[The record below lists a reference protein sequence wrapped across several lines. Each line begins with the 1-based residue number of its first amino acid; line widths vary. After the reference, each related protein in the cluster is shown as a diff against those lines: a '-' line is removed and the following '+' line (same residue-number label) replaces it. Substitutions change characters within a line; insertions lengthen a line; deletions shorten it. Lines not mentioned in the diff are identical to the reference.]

1 MKNHWHE
8 QIQRYLNGQAS
19 AEEAAA
25 LQRALGEDVELR
37 ALYLDYMN
45 LDVAL
50 AAAAEAATIA
60 DNDAADGIAPVPGSP
75 AKSSPHTWRWLVAA
89 AACAALATFAVF
101 PRHRSPPRMRPDVA
115 ATCSPTLEAIAQLSI
130 DPHSSIP
137 AWASPTASM
146 LDQPPIP
153 QGGP

>member
-1 MKNHWHE
+1 MKNHGHE

-25 LQRALGEDVELR
+25 LQAALGENAELR

-60 DNDAADGIAPVPGSP
+60 ENGAVDGIVPIPGSP
-75 AKSSPHTWRWLVAA
+75 VKSSPHTWRWLVAA
-89 AACAALATFAVF
+89 AACAALVTFAML
-101 PRHRSPPRMRPDVA
+101 PRHRSPPRIRPDVA

-130 DPHSSIP
+130 DTHSSIP
-137 AWASPTASM
+137 GWASPTASM

-153 QGGP
+153 QGSP